1 MSLWKLAAVLA
12 ALCLAFVGGCR
23 YEGTKRDA
31 QEATERTRQALAQVN
46 AVDRAR
52 AEEQRRIQTLSEI
65 ANDATKQ
72 ADRARA
78 DARAAGATAERLR
91 QRVATLLRDASNPA
105 LTGAGSA
112 EPGPAVVLSDV
123 FTWADNRA
131 GELAEALDAA
141 RIAGQACERSFDAL
155 TDSRKL
161 STSTTG
167 KE

>member
-1 MSLWKLAAVLA
+1 VSLWKIVA
-12 ALCLAFVGGCR
+12 ALIALCMAFVGGCR
-23 YEGTKRDA
+23 YESNARDA
-31 QEATERTRQALAQVN
+31 QEAQERTRQALAQMN

-78 DARAAGATAERLR
+78 DARAAGAAAERLR

-105 LTGAGSA
+105 PTGAGSA
-112 EPGPAVVLSDV
+112 EPGPAVVLAEL
-123 FTWADNRA
+123 FTWADRRA

-141 RIAGQACERSFDAL
+141 RIAGQTCERAYGSLAIP
-155 TDSRKL
+155 K
-161 STSTTG
+161 
-167 KE
+167 